1 MAQFI
6 NTNVASLNAQRNLTR
21 SQSTMNTAMQ
31 RLSTGLRINSAKD
44 DAAGLAISERFT
56 TQIRG
61 LDQAMRNANDG
72 ISLAQT
78 AEGAMSELTNNLQRI
93 RELAVQSANV
103 TNSNSDRGALN
114 DEVQQRIAE
123 IDRIATQTAFNGIK
137 VLDGSAGSATFQ
149 VGANVGET
157 ISLGLST
164 NVRSGALGQIAS
176 AERQV
181 TGTQLT
187 NGGLTIS
194 VGSGDAVSI
203 GASDSGSAQDVAEA
217 INSSGVSGLTVT
229 ATNVQTGTFAAIG
242 TNTGDTYDLAIN
254 GQQIFATN
262 TPVDGLTPTSQ
273 PPAVG
278 DVVERINLFSSE
290 TGVTATVDSGVIT
303 LTAEDGRDIAITENS
318 TVGTSGFSTG
328 TLNGQVSLTA
338 SDNITFGGT
347 QAAVVG
353 TTEIVRDTS
362 TLDNVS
368 ITTVENAEDAIA
380 RIDAA
385 LSSVN
390 GFRSDLGAIQNRLE
404 STIVNIQTTSE
415 NLAASRGR
423 IQDADFAAETANLTR
438 AQILQQAGVAM
449 LSQANA
455 QPQIALSLLG

>member
-78 AEGAMSELTNNLQRI
+78 AEGAMAELTSNLQRI

-103 TNSNSDRGALN
+103 TNSSSDRDAL
-114 DEVQQRIAE
+114 DAEVQQRIAE
-123 IDRIATQTAFNGIK
+123 IDRIATQTSFNGLK

-176 AERQV
+176 DERQV
-181 TGTQLT
+181 TGAALT
-187 NGGLTIS
+187 NGGLTIA
-194 VGSGDAVSI
+194 VGQGGAVSI
-203 GASDSGSAQDVAEA
+203 GASDTGSAQDVAEA
-217 INSSGVSGLTVT
+217 INSSGVAGLTTT
-229 ATNVQTGTFAAIG
+229 ATNVQTGTFASIG
-242 TNTGDTYDLAIN
+242 GSATDTYALTIN
-254 GQQIFATN
+254 SQVIYAAATDVS
-262 TPVDGLTPTSQ
+262 TALT
-273 PPAVG
+273 AG
-278 DVVERINLFSSE
+278 DVVDQINLFSNT
-290 TGVTATVDSGVIT
+290 TGVVASLDGSTVT
-303 LTAEDGRDIAITENS
+303 LTAEDGRDIDVTEAVAG
-318 TVGTSGFSTG
+318 VGTSGFATD
-328 TLNGQVSLTA
+328 TYEGQVTFTA
-338 SDNITFGGT
+338 SENITFGGT
-347 QAAVVG
+347 QAGVVG
-353 TTEIVRDTS
+353 TPNTIVKDADTLEQVSVS
-362 TLDNVS
+362 TVD
-368 ITTVENAEDAIA
+368 NAEDAIA
-380 RIDAA
+380 RIDSA
-385 LSSVN
+385 LTAVN
-390 GFRSDLGAIQNRLE
+390 TFRSDLGAIQNRLE

>member
-1 MAQFI
+1 M
-6 NTNVASLNAQRNLTR
+6 
-21 SQSTMNTAMQ
+21 
-31 RLSTGLRINSAKD
+31 
-44 DAAGLAISERFT
+44 
-56 TQIRG
+56 
-61 LDQAMRNANDG
+61 
-72 ISLAQT
+72 
-78 AEGAMSELTNNLQRI
+78 
-93 RELAVQSANV
+93 
-103 TNSNSDRGALN
+103 
-114 DEVQQRIAE
+114 
-123 IDRIATQTAFNGIK
+123 
-137 VLDGSAGSATFQ
+137 
-149 VGANVGET
+149 
-157 ISLGLST
+157 
-164 NVRSGALGQIAS
+164 
-176 AERQV
+176 
-181 TGTQLT
+181 
-187 NGGLTIS
+187 
-194 VGSGDAVSI
+194 
-203 GASDSGSAQDVAEA
+203 
-217 INSSGVSGLTVT
+217 
-229 ATNVQTGTFAAIG
+229 
-242 TNTGDTYDLAIN
+242 
-254 GQQIFATN
+254 
-262 TPVDGLTPTSQ
+262 
-273 PPAVG
+273 
-278 DVVERINLFSSE
+278 VERINLFSSE

>member
-78 AEGAMSELTNNLQRI
+78 AEGAMGELTSNLQRI

-103 TNSNSDRGALN
+103 TNNAADRQAL
-114 DEVQQRIAE
+114 DAEVQQRIAE
-123 IDRIATQTAFNGIK
+123 IDRIATQTSFNGLK

-164 NVRSGALGQIAS
+164 NVRAGALGQIAS
-176 AERQV
+176 DERQV
-181 TGTQLT
+181 DGSTLT
-187 NGGLTIS
+187 NGGLTIA
-194 VGSGDAVSI
+194 VGTSSAVSI
-203 GASDSGSAQDVAEA
+203 GASDSGSAQDIAEA
-217 INSSGVSGLTVT
+217 INSSGVAGLTTT
-229 ATNVQTGTFAAIG
+229 ATNEQDGTYAAIG
-242 TNTGDTYDLAIN
+242 GSATDTYALTINDQVIYATGSDASAGIAAGDL
-254 GQQIFATN
+254 
-262 TPVDGLTPTSQ
+262 
-273 PPAVG
+273 
-278 DVVERINLFSSE
+278 VEQINLFSNS
-290 TGVTATVDSGVIT
+290 TGVVASLDGSTVT
-303 LTAEDGRDIAITENS
+303 LNAEDGRDIVVAETS
-318 TVGTSGFSTG
+318 DVGTSGFASDTYE
-328 TLNGQVSLTA
+328 GQVTLTA
-338 SDNITFGGT
+338 SENITFGGT
-347 QAAVVG
+347 QTAVLGSPAVI
-353 TTEIVRDTS
+353 TKDAS
-362 TLDNVS
+362 TLEDVS
-368 ITTVENAEDAIA
+368 ITSVDNANDAIS
-380 RIDAA
+380 RIDSA
-385 LSSVN
+385 LTAVS

-404 STIVNIQTTSE
+404 STINNLQTTSE
-415 NLAASRGR
+415 NLSASRGR
-423 IQDADFAAETANLTR
+423 IQDADFAAETANLTK

-449 LSQANA
+449 LSQANT